1 MVWRSV
7 WIRMLRLILG
17 LRLLLRLGILGLIMF
32 VCMLIYS
39 LLLRSVLLLS
49 RRRWRRNIS
58 RLLWWRLRLFVNHI
72 IFNRSIVV
80 ILQLGPSGYWRSSV
94 LLYSSLDF
102 LLRTGLVNRSHIAE
116 FSLQKFE
123 QIEALGTHHEKC
135 NKYDSQ
141 VFSFKR
147 HLVSLHPF
155 PLLPC

>member
-1 MVWRSV
+1 
-7 WIRMLRLILG
+7 
-17 LRLLLRLGILGLIMF
+17 MF
-32 VCMLIYS
+32 VCMM
-39 LLLRSVLLLS
+39 LRSVMLLY
-49 RRRWRRNIS
+49 RRRWCRRNIS

-80 ILQLGPSGYWRSSV
+80 ILQLRPSGYWRSSV

-155 PLLPC
+155 PLLKSLGKSAEVRENVTGAR